1 MSLNPRDGSLAAN
14 QSVLQSILAGIFT
27 DNNQTSQQYLSIVGL
42 LYQAGF
48 NIGASAGA
56 LLLFIFLRPNNQ
68 RVYARRYKALINDR
82 RRPPKIGR
90 GIFAWVPILWRT
102 DEQYLLE
109 TVGMDS
115 VLFLRFL
122 KLAMWMMGIF
132 GVLGMCIV
140 VPVNYSSGDNV
151 NVTGNLKQ
159 FALLWIT
166 LYHITTLGVLSLHVV
181 AAYIFTAIFFYFI
194 WREYKHYIRI
204 KQDYYAS
211 PQYLRK
217 LQSRTVMVSRVPPQ
231 MQTDRALHAFV
242 SSQCTAVKPT
252 QASIARKI
260 GKLQELVDKHEQSV
274 RKLEKVLAKY
284 LAGDYQKKPRPKIKV
299 AGAMVDAIEHYTL
312 EIESLEST
320 VNQARR
326 ETEKFNPTSIGFVS
340 YPTPQMAHEVMK
352 LLKSLKKVSPTT
364 AQLAPHP
371 KDIIW
376 SNAQMSKGKRIGRLW
391 SARLISVLFCFIAFW
406 PVAALTFIGDA
417 INIQVI
423 WPETQGFFT
432 RHNTMTT
439 IWQSS
444 FSPLILMLYY
454 ILIPHVFRAISRY
467 QGISTHTGVERAV
480 LKKMYVFYFL
490 SNIFVFTLVG
500 VIVRGVLEKA
510 LSGEAIAS
518 LAHNFVQSL
527 NMKAQFWTSYVSL
540 KGLSAMLEFAQ
551 LIGLIRIFF
560 MRYTRD
566 LTPRELHD
574 LTKPPEFDYSPVY
587 SLYLWVFTIGMFYS
601 LYSPIVLPFAFLD
614 FVLAY
619 WVYKYAVM
627 YVYQTRHDT
636 AGIMWRNVIDRMIV
650 SMVIFQTYMICCL
663 KVRMDEFTDR
673 LDEVR
678 SMQPIIYIF
687 IPLPVITCIVGF
699 MMHHWIS
706 RKTNYMMET
715 AETGS
720 KLDVDDMIDEDANV
734 DETLGDRFL
743 HPTFSQPLNT
753 PMVDKRIRHLLPK
766 IYRGRVSV
774 QAVSATIRR
783 ALKAAGAARDGEIK
797 FAGSFG
803 NASTEFGSD
812 MPDTDTMMD
821 ERDQRDFDG
830 ATTPMPFMN
839 PDSTSTA
846 VGGGYGK
853 GLVRSFSVESNVT
866 GHDPIEMT
874 RLGYGKEHGASV
886 ESSQADLLGN
896 AQMSSWSSHIS
907 DGEMSELAM
916 TPMSN
921 SSIDRYGNTSRGR
934 INHGSQDFNRVDRYD
949 NSGSRN
955 ESNGEMHPMLYMQ
968 GSVASFTSNAGPV
981 GPRPPSAQ
989 RPTIRQPQGYRAS
1002 PNVLVNNGSAE
1013 PIQQHQQQQNPGR
1026 YGQPTS
1032 QGRAAGVV
1040 INYNNNNG
1048 SGGGSAA
1055 SGIPAAYLSQ
1065 VLSAPRT
1072 DYGQQDFIPQDE
1084 EWMPMNYSMQQLDQ
1098 NQNQNPSQDYQQN
1111 QSHQNQSHQN
1121 QEQRSVPRWD

>member
-1 MSLNPRDGSLAAN
+1 MTFLPFSLFAFLFRCLLFFLAIFRLRYALFLFLFFSFLYLYPFYLHILHIVAYDHHNQNHHYHHLFYFYYYIIYPIHTYFSGRKTRRYARLDTNMALNPRDGSSDAN
-14 QSVLQSILAGIFT
+14 QSVLQNILAGIFT
-27 DNNQTSQQYLSIVGL
+27 DNSQTSQQYLSIVGL

-82 RRPPKIGR
+82 RKPPKISR
-90 GIFAWVPILWRT
+90 GLFAWVPILWRA

-109 TVGMDS
+109 TVDMDS

-122 KLAMWMMGIF
+122 KLGMWMMGIF
-132 GVLGMCIV
+132 GVLGMCII
-140 VPVNYSSGDNV
+140 VPVNYSSGDNA

-217 LQSRTVMVSRVPPQ
+217 LQSRTVMVSCVPPQ
-231 MQTDRALHAFV
+231 MQTDRALHAFA

-260 GKLQELVDKHEQSV
+260 GRLQELVDKHEQSV
-274 RKLEKVLAKY
+274 RKLEK
-284 LAGDYQKKPRPKIKV
+284 PRPKIKV
-299 AGAMVDAIEHYTL
+299 SGAMVDAIEHYTL

-320 VNQARR
+320 INQTRR
-326 ETEKFNPTSIGFVS
+326 EMETFNPTSIGFVS
-340 YPTPQMAHEVMK
+340 YPTPQMAHEAMK

-364 AQLAPHP
+364 TQLAPHP

-376 SNAQMSKGKRIGRLW
+376 SNAQMPKGKRIGRLW
-391 SARLISVLFCFIAFW
+391 SARLISV
-406 PVAALTFIGDA
+406 
-417 INIQVI
+417 I
-423 WPETQGFFT
+423 WPKTQG
-432 RHNTMTT
+432 HNTMTT

-444 FSPLILMLYY
+444 FSPLILTLYY

-500 VIVRGVLEKA
+500 VIVRGVLEKS
-510 LSGEAIAS
+510 LSGEVIAS

-527 NMKAQFWTSYVSL
+527 NMKAQFWTSYV
-540 KGLSAMLEFAQ
+540 AMLEFAQ

-566 LTPRELHD
+566 LTPRELRD

-650 SMVIFQTYMICCL
+650 SMA
-663 KVRMDEFTDR
+663 RMDEFTDR

-678 SMQPIIYIF
+678 NMQPIITYLSRC
-687 IPLPVITCIVGF
+687 P
-699 MMHHWIS
+699 

-720 KLDVDDMIDEDANV
+720 KLDIDNMIDEDANV

-783 ALKAAGAARDGEIK
+783 ALKAAGPAGDGEVK

-803 NASTEFGSD
+803 NASTLFGSD
-812 MPDTDTMMD
+812 MPDTDTVMD

-839 PDSTSTA
+839 PGSASTA
-846 VGGGYGK
+846 VSGGYGK

-866 GHDPIEMT
+866 GHDPIEMV
-874 RLGYGKEHGASV
+874 RLGYGKKHGASV
-886 ESSQADLLGN
+886 ESSQADLLVCN
-896 AQMSSWSSHIS
+896 A
-907 DGEMSELAM
+907 
-916 TPMSN
+916 PMSN
-921 SSIDRYGNTSRGR
+921 PSIDRYGNTSMGW
-934 INHGSQDFNRVDRYD
+934 INHGGQDFNRVDQYD

-955 ESNGEMHPMLYMQ
+955 ESNGEMYPMLYMQ
-968 GSVASFTSNAGPV
+968 GSVASFTSNTGPV

-989 RPTIRQPQGYRAS
+989 RPTIRQPQGYRTL

-1013 PIQQHQQQQNPGR
+1013 PIQQHQQQQQNPGR
-1026 YGQPTS
+1026 YGQPVS

-1048 SGGGSAA
+1048 SGGGGGGAA
-1055 SGIPAAYLSQ
+1055 GGIPAASSSQ

-1072 DYGQQDFIPQDE
+1072 NHGQQSFIPQDE
-1084 EWMPMNYSMQQLDQ
+1084 EWIPMNYSMQQLDQ

-1111 QSHQNQSHQN
+1111 QNHQNQQ
-1121 QEQRSVPRWD
+1121 QRNVPRWE